1 MNSDVLKVIL
11 SAKPVFILNQD
22 FLVYYDKQR
31 WFLIGEPFL
40 PTGFQ
45 KLAFL
50 LLQKA

>member
-11 SAKPVFILNQD
+11 SAKPVFIL